1 MNSPKKGDG
10 AGSAGLRG
18 AARSG
23 GRSPAGA
30 RGELQSARV
39 LDYIGRESCMVP
51 IIRESI
57 AI

>member
-10 AGSAGLRG
+10 AGSAGLQG
-18 AARSG
+18 AAPRDPG
-23 GRSPAGA
+23 GA

-39 LDYIGRESCMVP
+39 LDYIGRESCMAP